1 MNLYELNKLIAEL
14 QLKRDELKPLY
25 RQIDIDLINF
35 YKKKRVELIKKIE
48 QKIKIELNKLSEDN
62 KRTKQLKQFI
72 NQLNK

>member
-35 YKKKRVELIKKIE
+35 YKKKRFELIKTIE

-62 KRTKQLKQFI
+62 KRTEQLKQFI
-72 NQLNK
+72 NQIR

>member
-35 YKKKRVELIKKIE
+35 YKKKRFELIKTIE

-62 KRTKQLKQFI
+62 KRTEQLKQFI
-72 NQLNK
+72 NQIK

>member
-35 YKKKRVELIKKIE
+35 YKKKRVELIKTIE

-62 KRTKQLKQFI
+62 KRTEQLKQFI
-72 NQLNK
+72 NQIK